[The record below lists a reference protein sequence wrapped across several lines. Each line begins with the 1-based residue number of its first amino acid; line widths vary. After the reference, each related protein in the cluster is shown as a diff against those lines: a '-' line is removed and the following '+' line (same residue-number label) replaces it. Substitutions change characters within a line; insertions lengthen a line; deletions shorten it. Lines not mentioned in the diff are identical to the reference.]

1 MRIAAIDIGT
11 NSIHMIVVQVR
22 PDLSFEVVDREKEM
36 VRLGAGGLDGRSLTP
51 TATTAALQTLAKFRR
66 LADSHKVDEIVAAA
80 TSAIREADNGGDFIA
95 EVARRTGI
103 KIRVISGTEEAR
115 LIHLAAVYGVHMG
128 GSPAV
133 VIDIGGGSIE
143 VTLGT
148 ASHLSHAR
156 SFKLGVIRLT
166 ERFVRTDPLAPRDE
180 RRLVKHINKEI
191 GGYLDTIAD
200 KRFDRVIGTSG
211 TILSLGALALSED
224 GVVRDEALRNR
235 RVSAKAIHRLRKR
248 LSGADLEARLHMD
261 GLDPRRADIAVAGSV
276 LLDSVLRR
284 LGADDITLCD
294 LALREGLVLDY
305 IHRNTATIRKIE
317 RYPDVRRRSIVEL
330 GERCGYSAAHAR
342 HVSQLA
348 LSVFDQT
355 RAVHKLADR
364 EREWLEYG
372 ALLHDAGV
380 HISYERHHRH
390 SYYLIKNGELRGF
403 DPQEIEIIALLARYH
418 RQATPKK
425 SHDGYGSLKGGL
437 RRTVRTLAAML
448 RLAEG
453 LDRSHA
459 QVVTALDVVPRGD
472 AYLIRLRAAGDAE
485 LELWA
490 AHRHGAELGA
500 GAPPP
505 AAVRGVGPPSTSAR
519 AGTRRNAHHMLNN
532 LTTPHEYPGKL
543 FVVEGI
549 DGSGKTTQLAL
560 LAKWLS
566 AAGHPVFQ
574 TEWNSSALVKAAT
587 KTGKKKNALTP
598 MTFSLLH
605 ATDFADRLLYN
616 VIPPLKAGHDRARRS
631 LHLHRLRARRRARR
645 RSPLGARALQLR
657 GEAGP
662 RRLLPRADR
671 RLGRSPDGAAREAQV
686 LRSGHGHGL
695 ERQRARELP
704 HLPGQGAR
712 RIRSPGRRVR
722 PERRQ
727 RRRQHHRPAAR
738 VPAARVAATGNE
750 DTRTRSSMNLPEER
764 RTERTAAASRAS
776 TTATASRTCR
786 SATTPAS

>member
-11 NSIHMIVVQVR
+11 NSIHMIVVRVR
-22 PDLSFEVVDREKEM
+22 PDLSFEVIDREKEM

-51 TATTAALQTLAKFRR
+51 TAVTAALQTLAKFRR

-80 TSAIREADNGGDFIA
+80 TSAIREADNGGDFLT

-103 KIRVISGTEEAR
+103 TVRVISGTEEAR
-115 LIHLAAVYGVHMG
+115 LIHMAAVYGVHMG

-148 ASHLSHAR
+148 ASHLTHAR

-166 ERFVRTDPLAPRDE
+166 ERFVRTDPLSKRDE
-180 RRLVKHINKEI
+180 RRMVKHINKEI
-191 GGYLDTIAD
+191 GAYLDTVAD
-200 KRFDRVIGTSG
+200 RRFERVIGTSG

-235 RVSAKAIHRLRKR
+235 RVPAKAIRRLRKR
-248 LSGADLEARLHMD
+248 LSGADLEARLQMS

-284 LGADDITLCD
+284 LGAVEMTLCD

-317 RYPDVRRRSIVEL
+317 RYPDVRRRSVIEL
-330 GERCGYSAAHAR
+330 GERCNYSPAHAR
-342 HVSQLA
+342 HVAQLA
-348 LSVFDQT
+348 LSIFDQT
-355 RAVHKLADR
+355 RAVHKLGDP

-425 SHDGYGSLKGGL
+425 SHEGYGTLKGSV
-437 RRTVRTLAAML
+437 RRAVRALAAML

-459 QVVTALDVVPRGD
+459 QVVTSLDVVPRGE

-490 AHRHGAELGA
+490 AHRHG
-500 GAPPP
+500 
-505 AAVRGVGPPSTSAR
+505 
-519 AGTRRNAHHMLNN
+519 
-532 LTTPHEYPGKL
+532 TPLEQVL
-543 FVVEGI
+543 
-549 DGSGKTTQLAL
+549 
-560 LAKWLS
+560 
-566 AAGHPVFQ
+566 
-574 TEWNSSALVKAAT
+574 
-587 KTGKKKNALTP
+587 
-598 MTFSLLH
+598 
-605 ATDFADRLLYN
+605 
-616 VIPPLKAGHDRARRS
+616 RRS
-631 LHLHRLRARRRARR
+631 LRFEVSGRVKR
-645 RSPLGARALQLR
+645 RS
-657 GEAGP
+657 
-662 RRLLPRADR
+662 RREKKE
-671 RLGRSPDGAAREAQV
+671 RSRHAEK
-686 LRSGHGHGL
+686 
-695 ERQRARELP
+695 P
-704 HLPGQGAR
+704 H
-712 RIRSPGRRVR
+712 
-722 PERRQ
+722 
-727 RRRQHHRPAAR
+727 HAAR
-738 VPAARVAATGNE
+738 VPGKTLRRGRHRRVGKDHPAG
-750 DTRTRSSMNLPEER
+750 
-764 RTERTAAASRAS
+764 TAGKVA
-776 TTATASRTCR
+776 
-786 SATTPAS
+786 